1 MPHATKNRFILS
13 ATFHLWQSQYY
24 HFAFLTSPWHY
35 RTHLWFLLW
44 DARSDSLPFL
54 LIWMLT
60 LWGTMWCGLRLS
72 MRGESFFLSPKIYL
86 EAINICFEIGLC
98 QFMGW
103 VLMFTRQILQAHN
116 CKGTES
122 KQCYK
127 KTKPVV
133 NNWSM
138 EKSECVWHGRGWKRV
153 HWKGSSR
160 WKGRHFQCW
169 NGCPI
174 KTRAQI
180 GAGGRDRTES
190 LFSVCQ

>member
-1 MPHATKNRFILS
+1 MEILRGFDFSNPSFEYCSHIRCRRLSVTWEQQSIHMPHATKNRFILS

-103 VLMFTRQILQAHN
+103 VLMFTRQTTSTQLQ
-116 CKGTES
+116 
-122 KQCYK
+122 
-127 KTKPVV
+127 
-133 NNWSM
+133 
-138 EKSECVWHGRGWKRV
+138 
-153 HWKGSSR
+153 
-160 WKGRHFQCW
+160 
-169 NGCPI
+169 
-174 KTRAQI
+174 
-180 GAGGRDRTES
+180 RDGI
-190 LFSVCQ
+190 